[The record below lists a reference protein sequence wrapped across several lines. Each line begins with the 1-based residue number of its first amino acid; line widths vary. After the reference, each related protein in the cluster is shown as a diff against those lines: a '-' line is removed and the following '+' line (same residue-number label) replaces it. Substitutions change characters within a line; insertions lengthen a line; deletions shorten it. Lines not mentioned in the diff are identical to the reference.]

1 MDLLYSQIKIWWDE
15 QNFFFFTTNVI
26 DLTSRLQ
33 IPITRLSAIDCQT
46 ELQQSNY
53 KSKKSAVRHQ
63 RSWVHN
69 LTDEQK

>member
-15 QNFFFFTTNVI
+15 QIFFFSPPI

-63 RSWVHN
+63 RYWVHN